1 MNKRNNSYDE
11 YEFYLKF
18 KIMILELGIS
28 YLLFDEIE
36 LVVRC
41 LNGSDV
47 SSFGIRYE
55 VGYYCLVYY
64 NEISMF

>member
-18 KIMILELGIS
+18 KIMILELVIS

-55 VGYYCLVYY
+55 VGYYRLVYY